1 MLSPDARGEGATMRR
16 AATVGALVALVVG
29 LAGPTLAQDLGPV
42 ESGVKTNDSGASKG
56 YLLLA
61 PFEQQYTYLVDLEGR
76 VAKQW
81 RTTTRPGLSQQL
93 TDKGE
98 LVRGGNLELRGPF
111 ARGQGAGGRIEAL
124 SWEGRPLWQ
133 RDFADESQMQHHEID
148 VMPNGHVLAIVWE
161 RIPKDEALAA
171 GRDPKLL
178 PDDEL
183 WPDKIVE
190 YDPTTDQVVWEWR
203 VWDHL
208 VQDRDPAKPNYVE
221 DVSTRPDRIDLNYV
235 LKEDV
240 PGQADWNHLNG
251 IDYNAERDEIAVSPR
266 SFSELWVI
274 DHSTTSEEAA
284 GPAGDL
290 VFRYGNPAAYGDAD
304 GKRTLFFQH
313 DTEWIESGLRGE
325 GNILTFSNGAPKVR
339 EFSSVE
345 EIVPELDENDDYV
358 RDPDGGFSAEVKR
371 VYPRRSNDDEGE
383 FAAIVSSAQRLPN
396 GNTLIGYGP
405 QGRVLEVTPAGKVVW
420 DYVSPYT
427 AVRPFSPRNS
437 GAGFPIRP
445 NWFFQVDRYPADH
458 PAFAGKEAQLAPPT
472 TTTTTAR

>member
-1 MLSPDARGEGATMRR
+1 MRR
-16 AATVGALVALVVG
+16 VAMIGALSALVVG
-29 LAGPTLAQDLGPV
+29 LTGVASFAQDIGPV
-42 ESGVKTNDSGASKG
+42 ESGVHTNEDGTSKG

-61 PFEQQYTYLVDLEGR
+61 PLEQQYTYLVDLDGR

-81 RTTTRPGLSQQL
+81 RTSTRPGTSQQL
-93 TDKGE
+93 TDRGE
-98 LVRGGNLELRGPF
+98 LVRGGNLELRGAF

-124 SWEGRPLWQ
+124 SWEGRLLWQ
-133 RDFADESQMQHHEID
+133 RDFADDTQMQHHEID

-161 RIPKDEALAA
+161 RITKDEALAA

-190 YDPTTDQVVWEWR
+190 YDPATDQVVWEWR

-208 VQDRDPAKPNYVE
+208 VQDRDPAKPNYVD
-221 DVSTRPDRIDLNYV
+221 DVSTRPERIDLNYV
-235 LKEDV
+235 LDEDV
-240 PGQADWNHLNG
+240 PGQADWNHFNG
-251 IDYNAERDEIAVSPR
+251 IDYSPERDEIVVSPR

-274 DHSTTSEEAA
+274 DHATTTEEAA

-290 VFRYGNPAAYGDAD
+290 QFRYGNPATYGDTKA
-304 GKRTLFFQH
+304 KRTLFFQH
-313 DTEWIESGLRGE
+313 DTEWIEPGLRGE
-325 GNILTFSNGAPKVR
+325 GSILTFSNGAPKVR
-339 EFSSVE
+339 EYSSVE
-345 EIVPELDENDDYV
+345 EVVPELDADGSYV
-358 RDPDGGFSAEVKR
+358 RDPDGGFAADLR
-371 VYPRRSNDDEGE
+371 RIYPRKGQDDEGE

-405 QGRVLEVTPAGKVVW
+405 HGRVLEVTPKGDVVW
-420 DYVSPYT
+420 DYVNPYT

-445 NWFFQVDRYPADH
+445 NWFFQVDRYASDH
-458 PAFAGKEAQLAPPT
+458 PAFAGKEQQLAPPT
-472 TTTTTAR
+472 TTTTTRER

>member
-1 MLSPDARGEGATMRR
+1 VRGVRVR
-16 AATVGALVALVVG
+16 WVAAVSIVAALVVT
-29 LAGPTLAQDLGPV
+29 AGAPALAQDIGPADP
-42 ESGVKTNDSGASKG
+42 GVRTNDGGAMKG

-61 PFEQQYTYLVDLEGR
+61 PLEQQYTYLVDLDGR

-81 RTTTRPGLSQQL
+81 RTSTRPGLSQQL
-93 TDKGE
+93 TETGE
-98 LVRGGNLELRGPF
+98 LVRGGNLEVRGPF

-133 RDFADESQMQHHEID
+133 HDFADDTQMQHHEID
-148 VMPNGHVLAIVWE
+148 VMPNGHVLASVWE

-183 WPDKIVE
+183 WPDKVVE
-190 YDPTTDQVVWEWR
+190 YDPATDSVVWEWR

-208 VQDRDPAKPNYVE
+208 VQDRDPTKPSYVE

-251 IDYNAERDEIAVSPR
+251 VDYNPARDEIAISPR

-274 DHSTTSEEAA
+274 DHSISTEEAA

-290 VFRYGNPAAYGDAD
+290 KFRYGNPAAYGDTE

-313 DTEWIESGLRGE
+313 DTEWVDPGLRGE
-325 GNILTFSNGAPKVR
+325 GNVLVFSNGAPEVR

-345 EIVPELDENDDYV
+345 EIVPELDANGEYV
-358 RDPDGGFSAEVKR
+358 RDPDGGFSAEVQR
-371 VYPRRSNDDEGE
+371 VYPRRSQDDEGE

-405 QGRVLEVTPAGKVVW
+405 QGRVLEVTPKGKVVW
-420 DYVSPYT
+420 DFVSPYT

-472 TTTTTAR
+472 TLAPPSTAAAR